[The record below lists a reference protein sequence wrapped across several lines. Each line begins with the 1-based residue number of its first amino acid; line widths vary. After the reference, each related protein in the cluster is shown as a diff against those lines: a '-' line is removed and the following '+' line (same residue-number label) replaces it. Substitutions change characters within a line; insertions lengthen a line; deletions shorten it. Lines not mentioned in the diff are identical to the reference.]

1 VPRSALPPAPPAA
14 PAPAAEV
21 RLSEVLSALSHAL
34 DLTEGQPEGHTLRS
48 CAIGMRLAA
57 ECGVGEDDRR
67 ALYYALLLKDAGCSS
82 NAERIASLFGSDD
95 RAVKYRMKFPDWH
108 RPVGLAVETARN
120 VGIGRS
126 LRVRARHFTA
136 IARTDNLTKELIRIR
151 CDRGA
156 EIVRRLGFP
165 EATAATV
172 RSLDEHWCGKGYPEG
187 LSGEEIPL
195 LARIAN
201 LAQSLELFHAARGPR
216 AALDVAVRR
225 RGTWFDPRLVDR
237 VVRWEKD
244 RAWWAALADPA
255 IAARVAAE
263 EPGEAPTL
271 LDAAGLDAVA
281 GAFAEVIDAKSP
293 YTYRH
298 SARVADFARAAGRVL
313 GVGAA
318 DERRLHIAGLLH
330 DVGKLGVSN
339 RILDKPGKL
348 DDAERA
354 EVERHPLHTWEI
366 LSRVP
371 AFGDFARLA
380 SVHHERLDG
389 TGYPW
394 GAAAADLDRC
404 DRVLAAADVY
414 EALTAD
420 RPYRAGMPPERA
432 LSILRAESSGGR
444 VCAESVEAV
453 AQAVADGAVEPKS

>member
-1 VPRSALPPAPPAA
+1 MPRPTLPPPPPAA

-21 RLSEVLSALSHAL
+21 RLSQVLSALSHAL
-34 DLTEGQPEGHTLRS
+34 DLTEGQPVGHTLRS
-48 CAIGMRLAA
+48 CAIGMRLAG
-57 ECGVGEDDRR
+57 ECGVGEEDRR

-82 NAERIASLFGSDD
+82 NAERVACLFGSDD
-95 RAVKYRMKFPDWH
+95 REVKYRMKFPDWH
-108 RPVGLAVETARN
+108 GKVGLALETARS
-120 VGIGRS
+120 VGMGRS
-126 LRVRARHFTA
+126 IAARVRHFTA
-136 IARTDNLTKELIRIR
+136 IARTENLTKELIRIR

-165 EATAATV
+165 DATAVAV

-187 LSGEEIPL
+187 LAGEEIPL

-201 LAQSLELFHAARGPR
+201 LAQNLELFHAARGPR

-244 RAWWAALADPA
+244 RAWWEALADPG

-263 EPGEAPTL
+263 EPGEAPAL
-271 LDAAGLDAVA
+271 LDDAGMDAVA
-281 GAFAEVIDAKSP
+281 RAFADVIDAKSP

-298 SARVADFARAAGRVL
+298 STRVADFARAAGRAL

-318 DERRLHIAGLLH
+318 DERRLHRAGLLH

-339 RILDKPGKL
+339 RVLDKPGAL
-348 DDAERA
+348 DAAERA

-394 GAAAADLDRC
+394 GAGGAELDRC

-432 LSILRAESSGGR
+432 LSILRDEAAKDRLCG
-444 VCAESVEAV
+444 ESVEAV
-453 AQAVADGAVEPKS
+453 ARAVADGAVEG